1 MEKIN
6 LMKIKL
12 LCLSFLVFGFH
23 ACSSKKDDDRTDLIE
38 KRSVNI
44 FGNLPNF
51 EFTDQSDKAFGYND
65 LLGKVWV
72 ADFIFTRCAGTC
84 PMQTIE
90 KR

>member
-23 ACSSKKDDDRTDLIE
+23 ACSSKKDDDSTVLIDE
-38 KRSVNI
+38 RSVKV

-51 EFTDQSDKAFGYND
+51 EFTDQSDETFGSND

-72 ADFIFTRCAGTC
+72 ADFIFISSRYKG
-84 PMQTIE
+84 
-90 KR
+90 KL